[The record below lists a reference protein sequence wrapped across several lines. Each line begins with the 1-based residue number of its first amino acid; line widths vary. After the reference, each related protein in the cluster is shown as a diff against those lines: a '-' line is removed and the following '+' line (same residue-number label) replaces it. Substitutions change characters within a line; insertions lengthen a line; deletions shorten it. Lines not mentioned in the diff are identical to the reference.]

1 MIERWF
7 EELLALDFNIIHCP
21 GVSNLLPDALS
32 RFYDHDGP
40 RQLNLPTAVML
51 SDLLVSAEPISCFLN
66 ANLPILSLYASK
78 LYAYQGSSAE
88 SERAFSSAGRM
99 KNSTRSQ
106 LKPETLAALVVLK
119 SNGDLLDKKVSNFDS
134 DDNSDFDIEQ

>member
-1 MIERWF
+1 MLVILF
-7 EELLALDFNIIHCP
+7 FA
-21 GVSNLLPDALS
+21 ALS
-32 RFYDHDGP
+32 LAPLTSHRYQKYDVLQFYCRH
-40 RQLNLPTAVML
+40 QN
-51 SDLLVSAEPISCFLN
+51 
-66 ANLPILSLYASK
+66 NLPILSLYASK

-134 DDNSDFDIEQ
+134 DDNSDFYIEQ